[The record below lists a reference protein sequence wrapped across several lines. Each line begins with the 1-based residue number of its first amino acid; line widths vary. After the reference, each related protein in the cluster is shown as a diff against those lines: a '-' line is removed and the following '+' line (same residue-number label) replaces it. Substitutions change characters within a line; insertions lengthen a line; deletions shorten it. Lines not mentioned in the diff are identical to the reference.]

1 MSDRRTTLLLERLR
15 SIAAR
20 KERFSYDVR
29 GDSYVNTDIVAAYHI
44 VPEGPAPLELAK
56 VVEHAL
62 QHDAIVTGHRS
73 QDGTVY
79 FTSCRIFTDANN
91 AVRFARD
98 QQQPTVFNW
107 NRGVEIPV
115 VPATK
120 PEAPVSEEK

>member
-29 GDSYVNTDIVAAYHI
+29 GDSYVNMDIVAAYHI
-44 VPEGPAPLELAK
+44 ASEGAAPLELAR

-73 QDGTVY
+73 MDGTVH
-79 FTSCRIFTDANN
+79 FTSCRLFTDANN

-98 QQQPTVFNW
+98 NQQSSVYNW
-107 NRGVEIPV
+107 NRGAEIPV
-115 VPATK
+115 LPIAK
-120 PEAPVSEEK
+120 PEEPVAQE